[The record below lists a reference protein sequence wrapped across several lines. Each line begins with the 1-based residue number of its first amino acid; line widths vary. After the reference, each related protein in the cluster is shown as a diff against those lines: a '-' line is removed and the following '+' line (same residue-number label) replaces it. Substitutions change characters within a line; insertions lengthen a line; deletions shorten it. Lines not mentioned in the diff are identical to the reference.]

1 MTGTAIPV
9 TTGHV
14 ARSTDAGTGEG
25 KTTMTHGSTGRR
37 AAAISTGT
45 LLLCLWGGG
54 TAFAA
59 TAPVSDGST
68 GGVLGGVTGLL
79 SPSPTPTAAPL
90 PVPTPSELA
99 PVSSTVDQVTK
110 TVTTAVQSAPA
121 PSATPTA
128 VPTGGQVDQG
138 GGRTTT
144 GGNVKLPS
152 TGSHDHVLGT
162 RHSRTTTGAPTV
174 SSVPYLTGGLRADA
188 PAAMP
193 ALDPK
198 LAPQQTANLAAGV
211 TPALAPAPQHVALP
225 WNDDRA
231 PRGLFIALA
240 TMVIGGLAAGHVKLA
255 QDRLG
260 YTSS

>member
-1 MTGTAIPV
+1 MTQ
-9 TTGHV
+9 
-14 ARSTDAGTGEG
+14 RN
-25 KTTMTHGSTGRR
+25 TGRR
-37 AAAISTGT
+37 VAAVSTGT

-59 TAPVSDGST
+59 TSPVADGST
-68 GGVLGGVTGLL
+68 GGLLGGVTSVL
-79 SPSPTPTAAPL
+79 SPTPTSAPL
-90 PVPTPSELA
+90 PVPTPSQLA
-99 PVSSTVDQVTK
+99 PVSATVDQVTT
-110 TVTTAVQSAPA
+110 TVTGAVQAAPT

-138 GGRTTT
+138 GGRTST
-144 GGNVKLPS
+144 GGGVKLPS
-152 TGSHDHVLGT
+152 TGSGDHVLGT
-162 RHSRTTTGAPTV
+162 RHTRSSIGRAPTV
-174 SSVPYLTGGLRADA
+174 SSVPLMTGGLRADGPVA
-188 PAAMP
+188 LP
-193 ALDPK
+193 ALNPK
-198 LAPQQTANLAAGV
+198 LAPQQTASLAAGV
-211 TPALAPAPQHVALP
+211 TPALAPAPRVALP